1 MGERSADTAD
11 EVGDA
16 LAKCEAGD
24 LFPSNLSFEVDD
36 SALIDEVEGPVGE
49 VDGLATCLKKD
60 KIVDCFAFLRFAS
73 YNSR

>member
-16 LAKCEAGD
+16 LAKCEA
-24 LFPSNLSFEVDD
+24 VDD
-36 SALIDEVEGPVGE
+36 SILIDEVEGPVDE

-60 KIVDCFAFLRFAS
+60 KIVDCFAFVRFAS